1 MEAVAEVTQVVAEA
15 IVSNKD
21 KDSKPRVFLCYNKRR
36 DDSMK
41 PQCLQKGD
49 KVAIVSLSRGLLG
62 EPFIAHELELG
73 LKRLEE
79 LGLVPVIMPNA
90 LKGMKYL
97 ANHPEDRASDLKEA
111 FKDDSI
117 KGIIT
122 AIGGDDT
129 FKLVPY
135 LMEDEEFKELVKT
148 KPKIF
153 MGFSDTTNNH
163 LLLNRLGLSTFYGP
177 AIITDFAELD
187 TEMLPY
193 TKEYI
198 DKLFT
203 TDPYEITSSP
213 VWYEER
219 TDFSKDAIGTPR
231 IAHKETHG
239 FETLNGNGIVTG
251 NLYGGC
257 IESIYDYFTGE
268 RYPEEKE
275 IYEKYP
281 IFATEEELKEKI
293 LFIETCEEKMKPETL
308 ERDLI
313 EFKKRNILSSVK
325 GIIVGKPMDEA
336 YYDEYKEVYKRVFSD
351 LDTPVLFNVNF
362 GHATPR
368 TILPYDAEVTV
379 DYDNKKITI
388 NSPIL
393 EKGEEYVKQR

>member
-1 MEAVAEVTQVVAEA
+1 
-15 IVSNKD
+15 
-21 KDSKPRVFLCYNKRR
+21 
-36 DDSMK
+36 MK
-41 PQCLQKGD
+41 PKCLQKGD

-73 LKRLEE
+73 LKRIKE

-90 LKGMKYL
+90 LKGMEYIE
-97 ANHPEDRASDLKEA
+97 NHPEDRANDLKEA

-129 FKLVPY
+129 FKTVPY
-135 LMEDEEFKELVKT
+135 LMEDKEFIELVKT

-177 AIITDFAELD
+177 ALITDFAELD

-198 DKLFT
+198 EKLFNVE
-203 TDPYEITSSP
+203 PYEIESSP
-213 VWYEER
+213 VWYSER
-219 TDFSKDAIGTPR
+219 EDFSPEAIGTPR
-231 IAHKETHG
+231 ISNKEAHG
-239 FETLNGNGIVTG
+239 FETLNGKGIVTG
-251 NLYGGC
+251 KLYGGC
-257 IESIYDYFTGE
+257 IESIYDMFKGE
-268 RYPEEKE
+268 RYPEEKD
-275 IYEKYP
+275 IYEKYN
-281 IFATEEELKEKI
+281 IFATGEELKEKI
-293 LFIETCEEKMKPETL
+293 LFLETSEEKMKPETL
-308 ERDLI
+308 ERDLL
-313 EFKKRNILSSVK
+313 EFKKRNILSLVK

-336 YYDEYKEVYKRVFSD
+336 YYHEYKEVYKKVFSD

-368 TILPYDAEVTV
+368 CIIPYDREVEV
-379 DYDNKKITI
+379 DYDNKKII
-388 NSPIL
+388 IKENIL
-393 EKGEEYVKQR
+393 EKR

>member
-1 MEAVAEVTQVVAEA
+1 
-15 IVSNKD
+15 
-21 KDSKPRVFLCYNKRR
+21 
-36 DDSMK
+36 MK

-73 LKRLEE
+73 VKRIEE

-90 LKGMKYL
+90 LKGMEYL
-97 ANHPEDRASDLKEA
+97 EKHPEDRASDLKEA

-129 FKLVPY
+129 FKIVPY
-135 LMEDEEFKELVKT
+135 LMEDKEFIELVKT

-163 LLLNRLGLSTFYGP
+163 LLLNKLGLSTFYGP
-177 AIITDFAELD
+177 ALITDFAELD

-198 DKLFT
+198 EKLFNVE
-203 TDPYEITSSP
+203 PYEIKSSP
-213 VWYEER
+213 IWYEQR
-219 TDFSKDAIGTPR
+219 TDFSKDAVDTPR

-239 FETLNGNGIVTG
+239 FETLNGKGIVTG
-251 NLYGGC
+251 KLYGGC
-257 IESIYDYFTGE
+257 IESIYDMFTGE

-275 IYEKYP
+275 VYEKYQV
-281 IFATEEELKEKI
+281 FASLDELKEKV

-308 ERDLI
+308 ERDLL
-313 EFKKRNILSSVK
+313 EFKNRNILSSVK
-325 GIIVGKPMDEA
+325 GIIVGKPMDET
-336 YYDEYKEVYKRVFSD
+336 YYDEYKEVYKKVFND
-351 LDTPVLFNVNF
+351 LDTPVLYNVNF

-368 TILPYDAEVTV
+368 CILPYDREVEV
-379 DYDNKKITI
+379 DYNNKKILI
-388 NSPIL
+388 KEKIL
-393 EKGEEYVKQR
+393 EK